1 MTTTE
6 IATRTGDY
14 YGDGETY
21 LIWEITDENGVAAE
35 LYVAPTA
42 IVVMNIWTREDR
54 RGEGLARALW
64 TSATTTHAVRHAPE
78 WARTPEGDGF
88 ANAVGGDTI
97 GDDEFEA
104 ATGITNYDA
113 A

>member
-6 IATRTGDY
+6 ITTRTGDY
-14 YGDGETY
+14 YGDGSTN
-21 LIWEITDENGVAAE
+21 LIWEITDAQGVAAE
-35 LYVAPTA
+35 LYVDPTA
-42 IVVMNIWTREDR
+42 LVVMNIWTREDR

-64 TSATTTHAVRHAPE
+64 TSATTTHNVRHAPE

-97 GDDEFEA
+97 TDDEFEA
-104 ATGITNYDA
+104 VTGATNVTA

>member
-6 IATRTGDY
+6 PTTRTGDY
-14 YGDGETY
+14 YGDGSTN
-21 LIWEITDENGVAAE
+21 LIWEIVDEQGVAAE
-35 LYVAPTA
+35 LYVEPTA
-42 IVVMNIWTREDR
+42 LVVMNIWTREDR
-54 RGEGLARALW
+54 RREGLARTLW
-64 TSATTTHAVRHAPE
+64 TAATTTHAVRHAPE

-88 ANAVGGDTI
+88 ADAVGGDTI
-97 GDDEFEA
+97 TDDEFEA